1 MKRASSCAVFVSPR
15 VSAKPFTVGGFCWYD
30 AVGMLRSSRRFATHY
45 GACQA
50 GKLAGYKKQNLQV
63 IDLDRY

>member
-1 MKRASSCAVFVSPR
+1 MKRKSVALR
-15 VSAKPFTVGGFCWYD
+15 VSAMPFTVCGFCWYD

-45 GACQA
+45 GARKA

-63 IDLDRY
+63 IDLDKY

>member
-1 MKRASSCAVFVSPR
+1 MKRKSVALR
-15 VSAKPFTVGGFCWYD
+15 VSAKPFTVVGFTWYEHD
-30 AVGMLRSSRRFATHY
+30 EHAYPHLYWSRRFATHY
-45 GACQA
+45 GARQA

>member
-1 MKRASSCAVFVSPR
+1 MKRTSVALR

-30 AVGMLRSSRRFATHY
+30 AVGMLRSSRSFATHY
-45 GACQA
+45 GARQA

>member
-1 MKRASSCAVFVSPR
+1 MRRMAVTLR
-15 VSAKPFTVGGFCWYD
+15 VSVKPFTVGGFCWYA

-45 GACQA
+45 GARQA
-50 GKLAGYKKQNLQV
+50 GKLAGHKKQNLQV